1 MGSGFLLRLL
11 AAGLL
16 LLGPAEA
23 ETRVVPSSE
32 GALKL
37 SYAPIVKKTAPAVV
51 NVYSRRV
58 VRAQSPLAVD
68 PFFRRFFGDA
78 QPFGLPRQRIQNS
91 LGSGVILD
99 AGGLIVTN
107 HHVVKDADEVTVV
120 LADRREFDARIL
132 ITDQRTDLAVLKI
145 EVKGE
150 RLPTLEIADSDT
162 LEVGDIVL
170 AIGDPFGVGQTVTSG
185 IISGLA
191 RTGVG
196 IADFRSFIQTDA
208 PINPGNSGGALV
220 DLDGR
225 LVGINTA
232 IFSQSGGS
240 IGIGFAI
247 PSALVRPILRA
258 AAHGGVI
265 ERPWLGVAGQPVTA
279 ELAQALGLPRPGGV
293 LVKEVAPQSP
303 AAKGGVNVGDV
314 IMEFDGHEIEDPEGL
329 RFRVATLPLDQT
341 AHLTLLRSGK
351 RRIAMV
357 VLTRPPEDPPRQRT
371 ELQGRHPLAGA
382 VVGNLNPAFDEELG
396 LETTTRGV
404 VVSEIRNNTPSAR
417 LGLQPGDIVWSLNGH
432 MIEDVA
438 ELQRLVKAS
447 LPWALS
453 VKRGA
458 EVLSVT
464 VR

>member
-357 VLTRPPEDPPRQRT
+357 VLTRPPEDPR
-371 ELQGRHPLAGA
+371 
-382 VVGNLNPAFDEELG
+382 
-396 LETTTRGV
+396 
-404 VVSEIRNNTPSAR
+404 S
-417 LGLQPGDIVWSLNGH
+417 
-432 MIEDVA
+432 
-438 ELQRLVKAS
+438 
-447 LPWALS
+447 
-453 VKRGA
+453 
-458 EVLSVT
+458 
-464 VR
+464 